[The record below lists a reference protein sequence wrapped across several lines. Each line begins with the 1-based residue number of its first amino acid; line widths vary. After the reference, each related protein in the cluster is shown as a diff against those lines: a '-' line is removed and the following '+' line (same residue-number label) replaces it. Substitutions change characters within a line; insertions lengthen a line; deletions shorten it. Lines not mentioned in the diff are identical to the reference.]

1 MVKSDLI
8 HKRNTNALREYKK
21 AITLNQI
28 QKEVIVGTPFGLPA
42 GDPRAQAPLVS
53 IGLRR
58 ATPALSGDPRL

>member
-42 GDPRAQAPLVS
+42 GDPHLWSQWGFARLWYPLVY
-53 IGLRR
+53 
-58 ATPALSGDPRL
+58 